1 MSLTK
6 SARCHIRMDSKWA
19 YLSAVCMG
27 VSVFI
32 RTVYYFGLINLRDL
46 DVFSL
51 IMEVILPMMIA
62 AGYLIMIKGL
72 RLNSPT
78 LFGGL
83 IGVYSLNYLLL
94 MNKDAA
100 GIVGGVLLIVA
111 AGTFIATGLGYV
123 PMRLPVLAAAGILAA
138 FRFFVIDWMGYV
150 LPLSQFNPVA
160 YLPEASNL
168 FGFLAV
174 ALMAPALHV
183 TPLPNASA
191 KKDEPP
197 KSDEISVTV

>member
-123 PMRLPVLAAAGILAA
+123 PMRLPVLAAAGVLAA

-183 TPLPNASA
+183 TPLPNVSA
-191 KKDEPP
+191 KKEEPQ